1 MCSRMIAVSQW
12 SIHIDKNIRKLKW
25 IRTKAKLWPY
35 VHQQNISRSNE
46 QRNLTWITN
55 QLIRIPLL
63 MPRVEPVY
71 RFRTSLMKVLE
82 MYTDMLTKMNTDNL
96 SLSLHIEKY
105 FLLLF
110 FLLIIQEAKGNKQ
123 IIEQLQILKNMEI
136 PKYYHCL
143 PVYLETHGSQMMT
156 NTALFLWWALWT
168 PNSYCGYFL

>member
-1 MCSRMIAVSQW
+1 
-12 SIHIDKNIRKLKW
+12 
-25 IRTKAKLWPY
+25 
-35 VHQQNISRSNE
+35 
-46 QRNLTWITN
+46 
-55 QLIRIPLL
+55 

-123 IIEQLQILKNMEI
+123 IIEQLQIFKNMEI

-143 PVYLETHGSQMMT
+143 PVYLETHGSQMMN
-156 NTALFLWWALWT
+156 NTALFLW
-168 PNSYCGYFL
+168 